1 MLTNFFSK
9 SNPVNFLIL
18 GAAMVIAY
26 IFFQFSTFNSG
37 LELAELLRVIAV
49 SALLVFTIFLLDF
62 VVRKNN
68 LTRKN
73 TLAVFVF
80 IAFVLMTPSVF
91 GNTDILIAE
100 VCCLFAQR
108 RVFSF
113 TSEKNSEK
121 KILDA
126 SLWLLLASFFYFY
139 SFLFFAAVYY
149 SILRMPKTSF
159 RFLFIPPIAILAAF
173 SIATS
178 YFYLTENSFDWFWN
192 LVSPIGLD
200 FSAYNSFELLIP
212 TALFLSAIVWIGFY
226 RLFKVSSIM
235 RKERPN
241 FVVLLVI
248 LLSSVA
254 VSFAAP
260 VKDGSELYFLI
271 PPLAIAMADYI
282 ENREEKY
289 ISEIF
294 LWVLMLLPGALI
306 FL

>member
-1 MLTNFFSK
+1 MLTSFFSK

-18 GAAMVIAY
+18 GAVMVIAY
-26 IFFQFSTFNSG
+26 IIYQFTTLNSG
-37 LELAELLRVIAV
+37 LELLDIIGVIAI
-49 SALLVFTIFLLDF
+49 SALLVFTILLLDF
-62 VVRKNN
+62 IVRKNN

-73 TLAVFVF
+73 TLSVFIF
-80 IAFVLMTPSVF
+80 IAFTLMVPSVF
-91 GNTDILIAE
+91 GNTEILIAV
-100 VCCLFAQR
+100 VCCLFAMR

-113 TSEKNSEK
+113 TSEKNTEK

-139 SFLFFAAVYY
+139 SFLFFAAVYFA
-149 SILRMPKTSF
+149 ILRNPKTSF

-178 YFYLTENSFDWFWN
+178 YFYLTENSFDWFWSI
-192 LVSPIGLD
+192 VTPVGLD
-200 FSAYNSFELLIP
+200 FSAYNSFGLLIP
-212 TALFLSAIVWIGFY
+212 SALFLSAIFWIGLY
-226 RLFKVSSIM
+226 RLFKVSRIM

-248 LLSSVA
+248 LVCSVA
-254 VSFAAP
+254 VSIVSP
-260 VKDGSELYFLI
+260 QKDGSELYFLI
-271 PPLAIAMADYI
+271 SPLAITMADYI

-294 LWVLMLLPGALI
+294 IWVLMLLPVALI
-306 FL
+306 FM